1 MNERNARSRKVLPA
15 HIQLVKRK
23 YELYGCATQKEF
35 ADDIGISISTL
46 VNFLAGEPVS
56 KANFDEICVQLDL
69 DWQEITEPIA
79 NFPTYENST
88 FITGNPITQPR
99 YFFGRER
106 ELKRIFQLLNR
117 HPLQNVAIIG
127 DKRIGKTSLLHYLKT
142 ITRTPATELRAEQK
156 HDWLQQPE
164 RYRWVFVDF
173 QNVQLQS
180 ESGLL
185 RHILQSLQVPVPEPC
200 DLAAFMEILPAQL
213 QQPTVIMFDEIG
225 VGLQHCPELDDRF
238 WECLR
243 SLATNYAR
251 GNLAYI
257 LAAPILP
264 SDLAQQYGHSSP
276 FFNIFGYTAYLAA
289 LTEPEALALI
299 ASSTV
304 AFATADVEWI
314 LAQSQRLPLLLQILC
329 RERLAGLEL
338 EEDDDWQAAG
348 LRQIKPFLTDS

>member
-1 MNERNARSRKVLPA
+1 M
-15 HIQLVKRK
+15 
-23 YELYGCATQKEF
+23 
-35 ADDIGISISTL
+35 
-46 VNFLAGEPVS
+46 
-56 KANFDEICVQLDL
+56 
-69 DWQEITEPIA
+69 
-79 NFPTYENST
+79 
-88 FITGNPITQPR
+88 
-99 YFFGRER
+99 
-106 ELKRIFQLLNR
+106 
-117 HPLQNVAIIG
+117 AIIG
-127 DKRIGKTSLLHYLKT
+127 DKRIGKTSLLHYLQT
-142 ITRTPATELRAEQK
+142 ITRTPATALRAEQK

-173 QNVQLQS
+173 QNVQLQN

-185 RHILQSLQVPVPEPC
+185 RYILHSLQVPLPEPC

-304 AFATADVEWI
+304 EFANPDVEWI

-329 RERLAGLEL
+329 QERLASLEL
-338 EEDDDWQAAG
+338 GEDDDWQAAG
-348 LRQIKPFLTDS
+348 LRQIKPFLRHA